1 MRRFVCPLTGMFTSH
16 GLTTEYVVVDPQG
29 FGYSIHPTEE
39 AAIRSMKTF
48 MLSTGRRDLFI
59 TTL

>member
-1 MRRFVCPLTGMFTSH
+1 MSFVCPLTGERTSH
-16 GLTTEYVVVDPQG
+16 KTEYVVVSPNG
-29 FGYSIHPTEE
+29 RGYSIHPTEA

>member
-1 MRRFVCPLTGMFTSH
+1 MSFVCPLTGMFTSH
-16 GLTTEYVVVDPQG
+16 RTEYVVVDPQG
-29 FGYSIHPTEE
+29 FGYSIHPTEA